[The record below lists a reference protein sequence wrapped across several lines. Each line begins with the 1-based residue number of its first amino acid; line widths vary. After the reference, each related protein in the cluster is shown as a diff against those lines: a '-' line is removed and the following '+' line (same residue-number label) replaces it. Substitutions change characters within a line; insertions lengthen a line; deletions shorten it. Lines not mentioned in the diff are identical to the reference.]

1 VIVRVGIDIVEIGRI
16 KKAMERP
23 GFRERI
29 LTPEERTLCTTP
41 FRVAGRWAAKEA
53 VAKAVGIELTWH
65 QVEIL
70 NDDTRAPFAVIHSPH
85 FDTRRYRLHIS
96 ITHERNTAAAVA
108 VLESVS
114 SRK

>member
-1 VIVRVGIDIVEIGRI
+1 MIVRVGLDIVEIARI

-29 LTPEERTLCTTP
+29 LTPEERMLCTTP
-41 FRVAGRWAAKEA
+41 YRVAGRWAAKEA
-53 VAKAVGIELTWH
+53 IAKAIGIQLTWH

-108 VLESVS
+108 VLESIS